1 VSLSAGILI
10 ARRQN
15 DFSSQNRTPSSYNPL
30 NTFILPKGDEKHY
43 AQQFADMY
51 FLRLAML
58 KPDIEKIALDA
69 WKDFEVKLFGIQH
82 SRKELIQF
90 AVVG

>member
-1 VSLSAGILI
+1 VSHSAETLT
-10 ARRQN
+10 ACSQN
-15 DFSSQNRTPSSYNPL
+15 DFPSQNRTASSYNPL
-30 NTFILPKGDEKHY
+30 DTFVLPKGEEKHY

-69 WKDFEVKLFGIQH
+69 WKDFQVKLFGSRH
-82 SRKELIQF
+82 PRKELIQF
-90 AVVG
+90 ATVG